1 MTTQLT
7 PVLFLFF
14 ITTTTTNSASASA
27 AAPAPWFREKYL
39 KQVYDDYYM
48 YSLYRWKPNDNDR
61 DKCPEIHK
69 PAIYFA
75 MTGQQLW
82 PKTPLT
88 NRQRR
93 ELNKYRRERQRYGG
107 DGRRRREYTPHY
119 IHIINVTV
127 AEVLY
132 FMIEFIHYCCEI
144 LILLLFII
152 IATLTTLILYRLIV
166 E

>member
-7 PVLFLFF
+7 PVFFLLF
-14 ITTTTTNSASASA
+14 ITTTNAAST
-27 AAPAPWFREKYL
+27 AAPVPWFREKYL
-39 KQVYDDYYM
+39 KQVYNDYYM

-69 PAIYFA
+69 PSVYFA

-93 ELNKYRRERQRYGG
+93 ELNNYRRRRNRYGG
-107 DGRRRREYTPHY
+107 DGHSHREYTPHY
-119 IHIINVTV
+119 IHIVNVTV
-127 AEVLY
+127 AEVLH
-132 FMIEFIHYCCEI
+132 FMIEFIHYFYT
-144 LILLLFII
+144 LLLFM
-152 IATLTTLILYRLIV
+152 ILLRHVHQI
-166 E
+166 

>member
-7 PVLFLFF
+7 PVFFLLF
-14 ITTTTTNSASASA
+14 ITTTNAATPATAASV
-27 AAPAPWFREKYL
+27 PWFREKYL
-39 KQVYDDYYM
+39 KQVYNDYYM

-69 PAIYFA
+69 PAVYFA

-93 ELNKYRRERQRYGG
+93 ELNNYRRRRQRYGG
-107 DGRRRREYTPHY
+107 DGRSRREYTPHY
-119 IHIINVTV
+119 IHIVNVTV
-127 AEVLY
+127 AEVLH
-132 FMIEFIHYCCEI
+132 FMTEFIHYFYT
-144 LILLLFII
+144 LLLFM
-152 IATLTTLILYRLIV
+152 ILLRHLQH
-166 E
+166 

>member
-7 PVLFLFF
+7 PVFFLLF
-14 ITTTTTNSASASA
+14 ITATPATAASTAASV
-27 AAPAPWFREKYL
+27 PWFREKYL
-39 KQVYDDYYM
+39 KQVYNDYYM

-69 PAIYFA
+69 PAVYFA

-93 ELNKYRRERQRYGG
+93 ELNNYRRRRQRYGG
-107 DGRRRREYTPHY
+107 DGRSRREYTPHY
-119 IHIINVTV
+119 IHIVNVTV
-127 AEVLY
+127 AEVLH
-132 FMIEFIHYCCEI
+132 FMTEFIHYFYT
-144 LILLLFII
+144 LLLFM
-152 IATLTTLILYRLIV
+152 ILLRHVHQI
-166 E
+166 

>member
-14 ITTTTTNSASASA
+14 ITTTNAATPAASTTASV
-27 AAPAPWFREKYL
+27 PWFREKYL
-39 KQVYDDYYM
+39 KQVYNDYYM

-69 PAIYFA
+69 PAVYFA

-93 ELNKYRRERQRYGG
+93 ELNNYRRRRQRYGG
-107 DGRRRREYTPHY
+107 DGRSRREYTPHY
-119 IHIINVTV
+119 IHIVNVTV
-127 AEVLY
+127 AEVLH
-132 FMIEFIHYCCEI
+132 FMTEFIHYFYT
-144 LILLLFII
+144 LLLFM
-152 IATLTTLILYRLIV
+152 ILLRHLQH
-166 E
+166 

>member
-7 PVLFLFF
+7 PVLFLLF
-14 ITTTTTNSASASA
+14 ITTTTTNAASTPA
-27 AAPAPWFREKYL
+27 AVPWFREKYL
-39 KQVYDDYYM
+39 KQVYNDYYM

-69 PAIYFA
+69 PAVYFA

-93 ELNKYRRERQRYGG
+93 ELNNYRRRRQRYGG
-107 DGRRRREYTPHY
+107 DGRSRREYTPHY
-119 IHIINVTV
+119 IHIVNVTV
-127 AEVLY
+127 AEVLH
-132 FMIEFIHYCCEI
+132 FMTEFIHYFYT
-144 LILLLFII
+144 LLLFM
-152 IATLTTLILYRLIV
+152 ILLRHVHQI
-166 E
+166 

>member
-7 PVLFLFF
+7 PVLFLLF
-14 ITTTTTNSASASA
+14 ITTTTTNAASTPA
-27 AAPAPWFREKYL
+27 AVPWFREKYL
-39 KQVYDDYYM
+39 KQVYNDYYM

-69 PAIYFA
+69 PAVYFA

-93 ELNKYRRERQRYGG
+93 ELNKYRRRRQRYGG
-107 DGRRRREYTPHY
+107 DGRSRREYTPHY
-119 IHIINVTV
+119 IHIVNVTV
-127 AEVLY
+127 AEVLH
-132 FMIEFIHYCCEI
+132 FMTEFIHYFYT
-144 LILLLFII
+144 LLLFM
-152 IATLTTLILYRLIV
+152 ILLRHVHQI
-166 E
+166 

>member
-14 ITTTTTNSASASA
+14 ITTTTTNAASVSAHV
-27 AAPAPWFREKYL
+27 PWFREKYL
-39 KQVYDDYYM
+39 KQVYNDYYM
-48 YSLYRWKPNDNDR
+48 YYRWKPNNNDR

-69 PAIYFA
+69 PAVYFA
-75 MTGQQLW
+75 ITGQQLW

-88 NRQRR
+88 NRQQR
-93 ELNKYRRERQRYGG
+93 ELNKYRLERQQYGG
-107 DGRRRREYTPHY
+107 DNRRRNRRRREYTPHY

-127 AEVLY
+127 AEVVY

-144 LILLLFII
+144 LILLLSII